1 MFTFTIFTFFHVIAS
16 LPQLTRLDN
25 QEINQTERIQA
36 LQSFQ
41 QNHQQILFSE
51 DEALQ
56 KRCEQKRKYQE
67 KILKRGEI
75 NPNLDPDEDP
85 YWNEKSEYT
94 PESKKDDAEYK
105 RLKAEQKNKPT
116 NTTIQEP
123 KREKRTPKLFDKDG
137 EPLNCNEPKIN
148 FEQDEDQQYI
158 KITVFTWK
166 SLETNQIDV
175 DLKEKY
181 VKILIKGKVL
191 QLVFWEDI
199 IVAKSRC
206 ERAQATGHL
215 TLILQK
221 KNYNPKVKIVKK
233 VVEKKKKQELVIDD
247 DFDDMPELI

>member
-1 MFTFTIFTFFHVIAS
+1 MKKVS
-16 LPQLTRLDN
+16 TRP
-25 QEINQTERIQA
+25 R
-36 LQSFQ
+36 
-41 QNHQQILFSE
+41 
-51 DEALQ
+51 
-56 KRCEQKRKYQE
+56 
-67 KILKRGEI
+67 
-75 NPNLDPDEDP
+75 
-85 YWNEKSEYT
+85 
-94 PESKKDDAEYK
+94 SKKDDAEYK

-123 KREKRTPKLFDKDG
+123 KREKRIPRLFDKDG

-148 FEQDEDQQYI
+148 FEQDEDEQFI

-181 VKILIKGKVL
+181 VKILIKEKVL

-221 KNYNPKVKIVKK
+221 KKFNPKVKIVKK
-233 VVEKKKKQELVIDD
+233 VVEKKNKKQEQVIND

>member
-1 MFTFTIFTFFHVIAS
+1 M
-16 LPQLTRLDN
+16 
-25 QEINQTERIQA
+25 
-36 LQSFQ
+36 
-41 QNHQQILFSE
+41 
-51 DEALQ
+51 
-56 KRCEQKRKYQE
+56 
-67 KILKRGEI
+67 
-75 NPNLDPDEDP
+75 
-85 YWNEKSEYT
+85 
-94 PESKKDDAEYK
+94 
-105 RLKAEQKNKPT
+105 
-116 NTTIQEP
+116 
-123 KREKRTPKLFDKDG
+123 
-137 EPLNCNEPKIN
+137 
-148 FEQDEDQQYI
+148 
-158 KITVFTWK
+158 FTWK

-233 VVEKKKKQELVIDD
+233 VVEKKKKQELVIND